1 MNSAIL
7 GFASSLLVYL
17 PLAVIVP
24 GAITNLAA
32 PMLLLS
38 VVFGWRG
45 WRKLSGETWMLVT
58 GFALFFLSGL
68 LSLVNNQN

>member
-7 GFASSLLVYL
+7 GFAFSLLVYL
-17 PLAVIVP
+17 PLVVIVP

-32 PMLLLS
+32 PMLLMG

-45 WRKLSGETWMLVT
+45 WRKLSGEPRILVA

-68 LSLVNNQN
+68 LSLVNNRN